1 MSGYIYLLKL
11 TQNQQV
17 MRQNKRKQSV
27 VNSENVMTAVSVAC
41 ACAAVASV
49 LVPAA
54 PVLGGIGW
62 VCTKTIPSLLRGRI
76 FF

>member
-11 TQNQQV
+11 TQNQQI
-17 MRQNKRKQSV
+17 MRKNKRKQSV
-27 VNSENVMTAVSVAC
+27 VNSENVKTAVYVAC

-49 LVPAA
+49 LVPVA
-54 PVLGGIGW
+54 PVLGGIGI
-62 VCTKTIPSLLRGRI
+62 VCTKTIPSLLRGHI

>member
-11 TQNQQV
+11 TQNQQI
-17 MRQNKRKQSV
+17 MKHSNKKQRV
-27 VNSENVMTAVSVAC
+27 VNSENVMTAVNVAC
-41 ACAAVASV
+41 ACTAVASV

-54 PVLGGIGW
+54 PVLGGIGL

>member
-1 MSGYIYLLKL
+1 MKHS
-11 TQNQQV
+11 
-17 MRQNKRKQSV
+17 NKKQRV
-27 VNSENVMTAVSVAC
+27 VNSENVMTAVHV

-54 PVLGGIGW
+54 PVLGGIGL

>member
-11 TQNQQV
+11 TQNQQI
-17 MRQNKRKQSV
+17 MKHSNKKQRV
-27 VNSENVMTAVSVAC
+27 VNSENVMTAVHVAC

-54 PVLGGIGW
+54 PVLGGIGL
-62 VCTKTIPSLLRGRI
+62 VCTKTIPSLLRGHI

>member
-1 MSGYIYLLKL
+1 MKHS
-11 TQNQQV
+11 
-17 MRQNKRKQSV
+17 NKKQRV
-27 VNSENVMTAVSVAC
+27 VNSENVMTAVHVAC

-54 PVLGGIGW
+54 PVLGGIGL
-62 VCTKTIPSLLRGRI
+62 VCTKTVPSLLRGRI

>member
-1 MSGYIYLLKL
+1 MKHS
-11 TQNQQV
+11 
-17 MRQNKRKQSV
+17 NKKQRV
-27 VNSENVMTAVSVAC
+27 VNSENVMTAVHVAC

-54 PVLGGIGW
+54 PVLGGIGL

>member
-1 MSGYIYLLKL
+1 MKHS
-11 TQNQQV
+11 
-17 MRQNKRKQSV
+17 NKKQRV
-27 VNSENVMTAVSVAC
+27 VNSENVMTAVHVAC

-54 PVLGGIGW
+54 PVLGGFGL

>member
-1 MSGYIYLLKL
+1 MAK
-11 TQNQQV
+11 
-17 MRQNKRKQSV
+17 NKRKQSV
-27 VNSENVMTAVSVAC
+27 VNSENVMTAVHV

-54 PVLGGIGW
+54 PVLGGIGL
-62 VCTKTIPSLLRGRI
+62 VCTRTISSLLRGRV

>member
-11 TQNQQV
+11 TQNQQI
-17 MRQNKRKQSV
+17 MKHSNKKQRV
-27 VNSENVMTAVSVAC
+27 VNSENVMTAVHVAC

-49 LVPAA
+49 LVPAT
-54 PVLGGIGW
+54 PVLGGIGL

>member
-11 TQNQQV
+11 TQNQQL
-17 MRQNKRKQSV
+17 MRKNKRKQSV
-27 VNSENVMTAVSVAC
+27 VNSENVMTAVYVAC

-49 LVPAA
+49 LVPAVPA
-54 PVLGGIGW
+54 LGGIGI
-62 VCTKTIPSLLRGRI
+62 VCTKTIPSLLRGHI

>member
-1 MSGYIYLLKL
+1 MKHS
-11 TQNQQV
+11 
-17 MRQNKRKQSV
+17 NKKQRV
-27 VNSENVMTAVSVAC
+27 VNNENVMTAVHVAC

-54 PVLGGIGW
+54 PVLGGIGL

>member
-17 MRQNKRKQSV
+17 MKQNKRKQSV
-27 VNSENVMTAVSVAC
+27 VNSENVMIAVNVAC
-41 ACAAVASV
+41 ACVAVASAV
-49 LVPAA
+49 APAVS
-54 PVLGGIGW
+54 VLGGMGI
-62 VCTKTIPSLLRGRI
+62 VCTKTIPALLRGRI

>member
-27 VNSENVMTAVSVAC
+27 VNSENVMTAVHVAC

-54 PVLGGIGW
+54 PVLGGIGL
-62 VCTKTIPSLLRGRI
+62 VCTKTIPSLLRDRI

>member
-11 TQNQQV
+11 TQIQQL
-17 MRQNKRKQSV
+17 MRKNKRIQSV
-27 VNSENVMTAVSVAC
+27 VNSENVMTAVHVAC
-41 ACAAVASV
+41 TCAAIASV

-54 PVLGGIGW
+54 PALGGMGI
-62 VCTKTIPSLLRGRI
+62 VCTKTIPSWLRGHI

>member
-11 TQNQQV
+11 TQNQQI
-17 MRQNKRKQSV
+17 MKHSNKKQRV
-27 VNSENVMTAVSVAC
+27 VNSENVMTAVHVAC

-54 PVLGGIGW
+54 PVLGGIGL

>member
-1 MSGYIYLLKL
+1 MKH
-11 TQNQQV
+11 N
-17 MRQNKRKQSV
+17 NKKQSV
-27 VNSENVMTAVSVAC
+27 INSKNVKKTVNVAC

-54 PVLGGIGW
+54 PVLGGIGL
-62 VCTKTIPSLLRGRI
+62 VCTQTIPSLLRGRI

>member
-1 MSGYIYLLKL
+1 MAK
-11 TQNQQV
+11 
-17 MRQNKRKQSV
+17 NKRKQSV
-27 VNSENVMTAVSVAC
+27 VNSENVMTAVHVAC

-54 PVLGGIGW
+54 PVLGGIGL
-62 VCTKTIPSLLRGRI
+62 VCTWTIPSLLRGRV

>member
-11 TQNQQV
+11 TQNQQI
-17 MRQNKRKQSV
+17 MKHRNKKQRV
-27 VNSENVMTAVSVAC
+27 VNSENVMTAVHVAC

-54 PVLGGIGW
+54 PVLGGIGL
-62 VCTKTIPSLLRGRI
+62 VCTKTIPSLLRGHI

>member
-1 MSGYIYLLKL
+1 MKHS
-11 TQNQQV
+11 
-17 MRQNKRKQSV
+17 NKKQRV
-27 VNSENVMTAVSVAC
+27 VNTENVMTAVHVAC

-54 PVLGGIGW
+54 PVLGGIGL

>member
-11 TQNQQV
+11 TQNQRH
-17 MRQNKRKQSV
+17 MRKNKKKQSV
-27 VNSENVMTAVSVAC
+27 VNSENVMTAVHVAC

-54 PVLGGIGW
+54 PVLGGIGL

>member
-1 MSGYIYLLKL
+1 MAK
-11 TQNQQV
+11 
-17 MRQNKRKQSV
+17 NKRKQSV
-27 VNSENVMTAVSVAC
+27 VNSENVMTAVHVAC

-54 PVLGGIGW
+54 PVLGGIGL
-62 VCTKTIPSLLRGRI
+62 VCTRTIPSLLRGCV